1 VLAALGGGAGLFLA
15 YWFSRALVT
24 MMANG
29 GTLVL
34 SVAPDWRVLA
44 FTGAVSLLACVFAGL
59 GPGLHAM
66 RANLNPALKQSRSG
80 GRRFLGQGLVIAQLS
95 ISMVLVVGAT
105 LFIGTLLRLYRTDR
119 GLHTEGVLTFG
130 VRSGQ
135 RYAADR
141 SLAVQTALLK
151 RLDALPGVKSASAAQ
166 VLPIAGGLWTRGVK
180 VEGYTFRPDEDE
192 DVGFNVIAPN
202 YFATIGTPI
211 VLGREF
217 DSRDSDSAKR
227 VAVVNESFARY
238 FFGAQAPLGRHVTSV
253 NVTYEIVGV
262 VKDAKYESL
271 KAPVRKTMYI
281 PWMQRPG
288 EQPGS
293 YTYLARVAG
302 GNPLRLAPSLERLVR
317 EADPA
322 LRLRTPRS
330 YDEVVDQSIV
340 SARMMATLGGF
351 FGVLALVVA
360 CLGIF
365 GLMAFQVS
373 RRVNEVGVRMAL
385 GARRLDIQALVLR
398 DVVIMLI
405 FGSAIGSAVALALSG
420 LAGKMLFGIT
430 AAEPGVFVF
439 SGLVLG
445 AAALSAAWLPALR
458 ASRIDPMA
466 ALRHE

>member
-1 VLAALGGGAGLFLA
+1 
-15 YWFSRALVT
+15 
-24 MMANG
+24 
-29 GTLVL
+29 
-34 SVAPDWRVLA
+34 
-44 FTGAVSLLACVFAGL
+44 
-59 GPGLHAM
+59 
-66 RANLNPALKQSRSG
+66 
-80 GRRFLGQGLVIAQLS
+80 VIAQLS

-105 LFIGTLLRLYRTDR
+105 LFIGTLLQLYRTDR

-130 VRSGQ
+130 VRSSQ

-141 SLAVQTALLK
+141 SLAVQTALVE
-151 RLDALPGVKSASAAQ
+151 RLDALPGVMSASATQ
-166 VLPIAGGLWTRGVK
+166 VLAIGGGLWTRGVK
-180 VEGYTFRPDEDE
+180 VDGYTFRPDEDE
-192 DVGFNVIAPN
+192 DVGFNVIAPK
-202 YFATIGTPI
+202 YFSTIGTPV

-217 DSRDSDSAKR
+217 DSRDSDPAKR
-227 VAVVNESFARY
+227 VTVVNESFARY
-238 FFGAQAPLGRHVTSV
+238 FFGGQSPLGRHVTSV
-253 NVTYEIVGV
+253 NVVYEIVGV

-271 KAPVRKTMYI
+271 KAPVRKTIYI

-302 GNPLRLAPSLERLVR
+302 GNPLRLTPSLERLVR

-322 LRLRTPRS
+322 LRLRTPRT

-340 SARMMATLGGF
+340 SARIMAALGGF
-351 FGVLALVVA
+351 FGLLALVVA

-373 RRVNEVGVRMAL
+373 RRINEVGVRMAL

-405 FGSAIGSAVALALSG
+405 FGSAIGSAAALALSV
-420 LAGKMLFGIT
+420 LAGKMLFGMT
-430 AAEPGVFVF
+430 PAEPGVFAF

-445 AAALSAAWLPALR
+445 AAALSAGWLPALR